1 MTWGRIHISSGFLL
15 LVAWLLYCDDQGF
28 VPLALLACAFH
39 EGGHWLMIRLLGGGV
54 RSIFLTVSGAAMTL
68 NSELSYGGE
77 LLAAA
82 AGPLMNLLLS
92 AVVCRF
98 PWGELF
104 AGLNLALAAL
114 NLLPVF
120 PLDGGRILHC
130 ALCMAVGEQ
139 AAGAICRG
147 SGLLFAGGLLGL
159 SLWSASRGGNLTLL
173 LVALWV
179 LLGGENREIWGKYGK
194 RVVTTVGRG

>member
-1 MTWGRIHISSGFLL
+1 
-15 LVAWLLYCDDQGF
+15 
-28 VPLALLACAFH
+28 
-39 EGGHWLMIRLLGGGV
+39 
-54 RSIFLTVSGAAMTL
+54 
-68 NSELSYGGE
+68 
-77 LLAAA
+77 
-82 AGPLMNLLLS
+82 MNLLLS

-114 NLLPVF
+114 NLLPVL
-120 PLDGGRILHC
+120 PLDGGRILRC

-159 SLWSASRGGNLTLL
+159 SLWSVSQGGNLTLL